1 MHYFLH
7 LLWAGSCANV
17 KSELCT
23 ENELEQYDTKNQ
35 NILKVSKFFCVKDL
49 YNSHDLAL
57 VSKN

>member
-7 LLWAGSCANV
+7 LLLARSCANV
-17 KSELCT
+17 KSELYT
-23 ENELEQYDTKNQ
+23 ENELKQYDTKNQ
-35 NILKVSKFFCVKDL
+35 NILKVSKMFCVKNL